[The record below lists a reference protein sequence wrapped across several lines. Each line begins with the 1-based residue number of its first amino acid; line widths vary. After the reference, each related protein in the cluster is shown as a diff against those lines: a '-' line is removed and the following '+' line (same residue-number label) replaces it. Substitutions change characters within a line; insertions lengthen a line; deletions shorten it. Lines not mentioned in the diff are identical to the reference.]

1 MISPTPTPNEQLA
14 YGIAHAADSAGV
26 KRDTLYRA
34 IARGELVARKI
45 GSRTVI
51 LADDLRAW
59 LASRPPM
66 QSRQRDAA

>member
-1 MISPTPTPNEQLA
+1 MPAPAAPSPEPIA
-14 YGIAHAADSAGV
+14 YSVETAGNAAGV

-34 IARGELVARKI
+34 IARGELIARKI

-59 LASRPPM
+59 LASKPTTKPR
-66 QSRQRDAA
+66 RAA